1 MTGGASVQGFD
12 EFVEVET
19 PRLLGLALALT
30 GNRHDAWDLVQEAL
44 VRVGVRWRRLAD
56 QNPGGYA
63 RTTVVRLNIDRSRR
77 RRREMVTGEPPDRAA
92 PVEQVAELDPWLM
105 AALAELTPQQRA
117 AVVLRVLEDLDHAG
131 IAERLGCS
139 VGTSRTHLSRGLSRM
154 RERAAARE
162 EVGEA

>member
-1 MTGGASVQGFD
+1 VQGFD

-77 RRREMVTGEPPDRAA
+77 RHRELVTGEPPDRAA
-92 PVEQVAELDPWLM
+92 PWSRSPSS
-105 AALAELTPQQRA
+105 TP
-117 AVVLRVLEDLDHAG
+117 G
-131 IAERLGCS
+131 
-139 VGTSRTHLSRGLSRM
+139 
-154 RERAAARE
+154 
-162 EVGEA
+162 

>member
-1 MTGGASVQGFD
+1 VQGFD
-12 EFVEVET
+12 DFVEVET

-30 GNRHDAWDLVQEAL
+30 GNQHDAWDLVQESL
-44 VRVGVRWRRLAD
+44 VRVGVRWRRLAS

-63 RTTVVRLNIDRSRR
+63 RTTLVRLNIDRSRR
-77 RRREMVTGEPPDRAA
+77 RRREVLTGAPPERVAV
-92 PVEQVAELDPWLM
+92 VEQVSDIDPWLM

-117 AVVLRVLEDLDHAG
+117 AVVLHVLEDLDHTG

>member
-1 MTGGASVQGFD
+1 
-12 EFVEVET
+12 
-19 PRLLGLALALT
+19 
-30 GNRHDAWDLVQEAL
+30 
-44 VRVGVRWRRLAD
+44 
-56 QNPGGYA
+56 
-63 RTTVVRLNIDRSRR
+63 
-77 RRREMVTGEPPDRAA
+77 
-92 PVEQVAELDPWLM
+92 M

-131 IAERLGCS
+131 IAEPLGCS

>member
-1 MTGGASVQGFD
+1 
-12 EFVEVET
+12 
-19 PRLLGLALALT
+19 
-30 GNRHDAWDLVQEAL
+30 
-44 VRVGVRWRRLAD
+44 
-56 QNPGGYA
+56 
-63 RTTVVRLNIDRSRR
+63 
-77 RRREMVTGEPPDRAA
+77 
-92 PVEQVAELDPWLM
+92 M